1 MTKPLYGICDKG
13 CGKILTIDFQEQ
25 KHPNNIQE
33 TYFECEHCYYHYT
46 SYVTDIKVRKWQH
59 KVQTIRKA
67 GTSSDKIL
75 TIQKDINSRMAMLKD
90 NLIKYGRADLL

>member
-1 MTKPLYGICDKG
+1 MTD
-13 CGKILTIDFQEQ
+13 T
-25 KHPNNIQE
+25 
-33 TYFECEHCYYHYT
+33 
-46 SYVTDIKVRKWQH
+46 KVRKWQH
-59 KVQTIRKA
+59 KVQTIRKT